1 MVPSACQPLHQI
13 KKLVVSQQHL
23 KLNNVSFRMLVEF
36 HVDTLPLNHTFGV
49 PLKCANITDVL
60 GTTLIF
66 IDNQLSHVKPGAS
79 FFGLRCRFLHKS
91 TSVIGLV
98 KMKIKWIIKG
108 VFLG

>member
-13 KKLVVSQQHL
+13 KKFVVSQQHL
-23 KLNNVSFRMLVEF
+23 KLNNVSFHVLVEF
-36 HVDTLPLNHTFGV
+36 HVDTLPLKHTFGV

-79 FFGLRCRFLHKS
+79 FFGLRCRFLHK
-91 TSVIGLV
+91 
-98 KMKIKWIIKG
+98 
-108 VFLG
+108 